1 MTTVSAAAPLGAG
14 IPLTQSERPRTRALT
29 SVPLSTAP
37 LPPLDLSI
45 PPWPG
50 EQMTSNDVTLHVR
63 RTPSPS
69 PTAPTAVFVHGLG
82 GSSTNWTDLM
92 GQLSGQVDGIAL
104 DLPGFGRTQPPAGYD
119 FSMATHTDTVIRF
132 LDGLDG
138 PVHLFGNSMG
148 GTISLAVAAQRPDLV
163 RSLTLVSP
171 AVPDLRPDPR
181 RCANPMMPLA
191 FVPLIGARVRRRLAE
206 LTPREQSLQVL
217 RLCFARPSL
226 IPENRIEEGV
236 LETIERNGNA
246 YYKSALAATT
256 IGLIR
261 SWLAPAHRSMW
272 RVVPKVAA
280 PALVVWGTQ
289 DRLVSVRKAPR
300 TAQLLRR
307 GRLLVLPR
315 VGHCAQ
321 IERPVTVAR
330 AVLGM
335 WEALDREQW

>member
-1 MTTVSAAAPLGAG
+1 MTTVSSAAPLGAG
-14 IPLTQSERPRTRALT
+14 IPLTLPTRPRTQSLT

-37 LPPLDLSI
+37 LPALDLTI

-50 EQMTSNDVTLHVR
+50 EMMTSGGRTLHVR
-63 RTPSPS
+63 RAPGPS

-92 GQLSGQVDGIAL
+92 GQLSSRVDCIAL
-104 DLPGFGRTQPPAGYD
+104 DLPGFGRTPPPEGYD
-119 FSMATHTDTVIRF
+119 FSMATHTDTVVRF
-132 LDGLDG
+132 LAGLDG

-148 GTISLAVAAQRPDLV
+148 GAIALAVAAQRPDLV
-163 RSLTLVSP
+163 RSLTLISP
-171 AVPDLRPDPR
+171 AVPDLRPDIR
-181 RCANPMMPLA
+181 RCANPKLPLTYLP
-191 FVPLIGARVRRRLAE
+191 VIGRRFRSQ
-206 LTPREQSLQVL
+206 LTPREQSLQIL
-217 RLCFARPSL
+217 RLCFAQPDL
-226 IPENRIEEGV
+226 VPEHRIDEGV
-236 LETIERNGNA
+236 RETIERNGLP
-246 YYKSALAATT
+246 YYRGALAATT

-261 SWLAPAHRSMW
+261 SWLAPARKSLW
-272 RVVPKVAA
+272 RVVPKVMA
-280 PALVVWGTQ
+280 PSLVVWGDQ

-300 TAQLLRR
+300 TAQLLQR

-335 WEALDREQW
+335 WESVERDRW